1 MSCGHPH
8 ATPCPEVLS
17 WVYDFLD
24 GEIDDVRRA
33 EVMAHLQECPP
44 CGDQYALEKTVKAL
58 VHRSCCQDSAPAE
71 LRVRVIARIQ
81 EIRITYRRG

>member
-8 ATPCPEVLS
+8 STPCPEVLS

-24 GEIDDVRRA
+24 GEIDDVRRT
-33 EVMAHLQECPP
+33 EVTAHLQECPP

-58 VHRSCCQDSAPAE
+58 VHRSCCHDPAPAE